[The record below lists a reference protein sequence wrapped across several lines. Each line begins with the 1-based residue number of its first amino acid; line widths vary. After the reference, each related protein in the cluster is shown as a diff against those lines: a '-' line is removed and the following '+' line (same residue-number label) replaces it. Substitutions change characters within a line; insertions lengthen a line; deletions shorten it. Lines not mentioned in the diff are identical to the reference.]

1 MGITGGSTVQ
11 SGGNI
16 FAAGTSAQKANGIED
31 SAEDLNQFLMSYDED
46 QLLNAEMI
54 QDYAEH
60 IAEDLDYLADQG
72 VQVTYVTT
80 AQPTLTPNRLHLTSP
95 KNEIASGIGGGIT
108 VPLTYAG
115 KGRHAALETRAGRF

>member
-1 MGITGGSTVQ
+1 
-11 SGGNI
+11 
-16 FAAGTSAQKANGIED
+16 
-31 SAEDLNQFLMSYDED
+31 MSYDED

-95 KNEIASGIGGGIT
+95 KNEIASGIGGGIPIVKKSWKAVSWT
-108 VPLTYAG
+108 L
-115 KGRHAALETRAGRF
+115 R